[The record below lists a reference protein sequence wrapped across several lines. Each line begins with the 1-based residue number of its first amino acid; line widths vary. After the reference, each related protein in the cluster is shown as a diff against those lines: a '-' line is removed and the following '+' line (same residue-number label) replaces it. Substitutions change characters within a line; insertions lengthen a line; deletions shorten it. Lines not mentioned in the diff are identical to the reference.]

1 MPHVQLS
8 LLRAKQGLMK
18 VMRPSGCDGSNEW
31 RKSPDKDH
39 AYLVRK
45 MDPKKISAVIEQ
57 LMLRHR

>member
-1 MPHVQLS
+1 
-8 LLRAKQGLMK
+8 MK